1 MKWLLSLLAIL
12 PAVYAEPLFQDN
24 FVAKSFNSVMLQLT
38 PEIANYLY
46 SFILVFAISQFT
58 LGLIWK
64 EEDGS
69 ANIAGTG
76 AIAAALGFA
85 TAFFVYTTKFNFIGF
100 TIPFIVFIVVG
111 MLSLMVWSLY
121 KAFQSAGAAWVA
133 SMIASIGLMI
143 VSVAISNIFLYLS
156 YYTTLTE
163 DNLSEATLNVLDVL
177 TYKHLLLLQGSI
189 KVIEKTY
196 LK

>member
-111 MLSLMVWSLY
+111 MLSLMVWS
-121 KAFQSAGAAWVA
+121 V
-133 SMIASIGLMI
+133 
-143 VSVAISNIFLYLS
+143 
-156 YYTTLTE
+156 
-163 DNLSEATLNVLDVL
+163 
-177 TYKHLLLLQGSI
+177 
-189 KVIEKTY
+189 
-196 LK
+196 